1 MGDDW
6 FELSPK
12 FSASKIG
19 GSTHVLP
26 WFRRKDSELERKFG
40 ASWPLN
46 ELHLVTTRVFAEH
59 NEAFQR
65 IHSDH
70 DRWYSKSSDSPL
82 RWRKPLYT
90 CPWACRL
97 WARNQNIWCTGQDMK
112 MGRESRKT
120 ICFFLR
126 WTTCEKLPELGRGNL
141 VSSGGFQAHNESTKG
156 TVTYANK
163 IM

>member
-112 MGRESRKT
+112 MAAGKSKNYLLLFEVNHLREVARAWKRQLSFKWW
-120 ICFFLR
+120 I
-126 WTTCEKLPELGRGNL
+126 
-141 VSSGGFQAHNESTKG
+141 SSPQWEHER
-156 TVTYANK
+156 YRY
-163 IM
+163 IRE